1 MNKLPLP
8 LISFTESFDAT
19 VEGMQDALL
28 QSLIKSRR
36 DELMAADAT
45 MVSLAHEHRFSEVP
59 TDEGLPPSIQ
69 SKHLIDLYDLGMVSR
84 VAGRK
89 LYDKIFASIPDGRC
103 AYCRQRPIA
112 QLDHFFPKAHY
123 SILSVSPVNLLPV
136 CEGCNKSKL
145 SLVAL
150 EPSQVILNP
159 YFDDLDGCTWLE
171 ADIIPNSHGTVRFKI
186 SPDIDLPNVFKQR
199 IKHTFT
205 VLGLGKLYSVA
216 AAAELSNIRCEL
228 SEVHA
233 DEGTGGVLRHLH
245 RRRRSAE
252 SVSLN
257 SWTAA
262 AYRAWEGD
270 LAFHAQGWV
279 LQ

>member
-8 LISFTESFDAT
+8 LVSFTESFDAT

-36 DELMAADAT
+36 AEMMAADAA
-45 MVSLAHEHRFSEVP
+45 MVSLARAHRFSEVP
-59 TDEGLPPSIQ
+59 TDEGLPSIQ

-84 VAGRK
+84 VAGRRI
-89 LYDKIFASIPDGRC
+89 YDLLFASIPDGRC
-103 AYCRQRPIA
+103 AYCRQRPVA
-112 QLDHFFPKAHY
+112 QLDHFLPKARY

-145 SLVAL
+145 SLVASDA
-150 EPSQVILNP
+150 SQVILNP

-171 ADIIPNSHGTVRFKI
+171 ADIMPGSHGTVRFKI
-186 SPDIDLPNVFKQR
+186 SPDVDLPEVFKQR
-199 IKHTFT
+199 IRYTFG
-205 VLGLGKLYSVA
+205 VLGLGRLYSVA
-216 AAAELSNIRCEL
+216 AAAELSNIRGEL

-233 DEGTGGVLRHLH
+233 DEGIGGVLRHLR

-252 SVSLN
+252 RVSLN

-270 LAFHAQGWV
+270 LTFHAQGWV